1 MIPVTI
7 SCCHTF
13 MLPIGTPCNAMVV
26 SAAKMRPGEM
36 VDYFLEIFLKRSG
49 FDDFLLADESW
60 SGSEYWR
67 NSGFVRR
74 YGDDW

>member
-1 MIPVTI
+1 
-7 SCCHTF
+7 
-13 MLPIGTPCNAMVV
+13 MVV

-36 VDYFLEIFLKRSG
+36 VDYFFEIVLKRSA
-49 FDDFLLADESW
+49 FDDYLLADESW

>member
-1 MIPVTI
+1 
-7 SCCHTF
+7 
-13 MLPIGTPCNAMVV
+13 MVV

-49 FDDFLLADESW
+49 FDDFLLADESL